1 MRRTEM
7 TTKEI
12 FNEMQKRMDANPAKL
27 AGIKAV
33 YQFDISG
40 ADPGIYSVGIA
51 DGKAVVSEGTYASP
65 DITITMAST
74 DFADMIG
81 GKLDGMTAFM
91 GGKLKV
97 KGDMML
103 AMQLQSLL

>member
-1 MRRTEM
+1 M

-27 AGIKAV
+27 AGMKAV
-33 YQFDISG
+33 FQFDISG
-40 ADPGIYSVGIA
+40 ADPGIYSVAIA
-51 DGKAVVSEGTYASP
+51 DGKAVVSEGTSASSN
-65 DITITMAST
+65 ITITMASN
-74 DFADMIG
+74 DFADMVE
-81 GKLDGMTAFM
+81 GKLDGVTAFM

>member
-1 MRRTEM
+1 M

-12 FNEMQKRMDANPAKL
+12 FTEIQTRSDATPAKL

-33 YQFDISG
+33 FQFDISG
-40 ADPGIYSVGIA
+40 VDPGIYSVAVA
-51 DGKAVVSEGTYASP
+51 DGKAVVSEGASP
-65 DITITMAST
+65 SPTVTISMASN
-74 DFADMIG
+74 DFADMVEG
-81 GKLDGMTAFM
+81 RLDGITAFM

-103 AMQLQSLL
+103 AMQLESLLK

>member
-1 MRRTEM
+1 M

-40 ADPGIYSVGIA
+40 ADPGIYSVSIA
-51 DGKAVVSEGTYASP
+51 DSKAVVSEGANASP
-65 DITITMAST
+65 DITISMDST
-74 DFADMIG
+74 DFADMVG
-81 GKLDGMTAFM
+81 GKLDGVTAFM

-103 AMQLQSLL
+103 AMQLQSLLT

>member
-1 MRRTEM
+1 M

-12 FNEMQKRMDANPAKL
+12 FTEMQKRMDANRAKL

-40 ADPGIYSVGIA
+40 ADPGVYSVAIA
-51 DGKAVVSEGTYASP
+51 DGKAVVSQGTHASS
-65 DITITMAST
+65 DITITMASNN
-74 DFADMIG
+74 FADMVE
-81 GKLDGMTAFM
+81 GKLDGITAFTE
-91 GGKLKV
+91 GKLGL

-103 AMQLQSLL
+103 AMRLQSLLK

>member
-1 MRRTEM
+1 MEM

-12 FNEMQKRMDANPAKL
+12 FNQMQRRMDANPAKL

-33 YQFDISG
+33 FQFDIG
-40 ADPGIYSVGIA
+40 GTDPGIYFVGID
-51 DGKAVVSEGTYASP
+51 DGKAVVNEGSYASP
-65 DITITMAST
+65 DITLPMSSN
-74 DFADMIG
+74 DFADLVEG
-81 GKLDGMTAFM
+81 RLDGIMAFM

-103 AMQLQSLL
+103 AMRLQSLL